1 MSKKTVILPSRKDVI
16 VDSRILTFVNFLE
29 VDNGGEK
36 CEDPSR
42 SVAIIRHICRALRQL
57 VQDLQLDQVYAQFS
71 KNDSLKSF
79 ISTYL
84 MNRKRPYEVLNER
97 QGIENY
103 DEQLSNDRRKDTD
116 LNEDLL

>member
-1 MSKKTVILPSRKDVI
+1 MSKKTVSLPSRKDVI
-16 VDSRILTFVNFLE
+16 VDSRILTFVTLE

-71 KNDSLKSF
+71 KNDSLKTLYRLS
-79 ISTYL
+79 
-84 MNRKRPYEVLNER
+84 YEQEASL
-97 QGIENY
+97 
-103 DEQLSNDRRKDTD
+103 
-116 LNEDLL
+116 